1 MNTLVLNRTNLLDN
15 GKNNTLVYRFPR
27 SVQFKDAEI
36 AVSQVSMYYS
46 WYNISAALGNNT
58 FSYTWVNGDVKTITL
73 PDGLY
78 EIADVNSFLQSEMI
92 KNNHYLVNASGN
104 FVYYISLE
112 VNATRY
118 AVQINTFKVPTS
130 NEATAA
136 SLTDSSGSFPFRAS
150 SANTQRFN
158 PVVTIPAGFNNIIG
172 FDEGFATDANLGG
185 AFTAPAN
192 QTYISISDAGTYSAI
207 SHSYPSN
214 VYLAGTPDVQPN
226 SSVLINIDKVINEYA
241 QPTGILYSVVPN
253 VAIGALIN
261 ERPAEY
267 AFAKLVDGTYNEL
280 RVQFLGTDLQEI
292 SIQDPEITLLLVIKN
307 ASS

>member
-58 FSYTWVNGDVKTITL
+58 FSYTWVTGTNHTITL

-118 AVQINTFKVPTS
+118 AVQINTFTVPT
-130 NEATAA
+130 AA
-136 SLTDSSGSFPFRAS
+136 GSLTDPGNFVFRTGTGNADP
-150 SANTQRFN
+150 FN
-158 PVVTIPAGFNNIIG
+158 PVVTIPAGFNKIIG
-172 FDEGFATDANLGG
+172 FDEGFATNPNLGG
-185 AFTAPAN
+185 NFAAPAN

-267 AFAKLVDGTYNEL
+267 AFARLVDGTYNEL